1 MAFPANRFRLP
12 ACVRRSCRCDP
23 ASSASRA
30 DTKVRPLGRPRTQPR
45 SRSAVTLMS
54 AALTRASPCIV
65 ARRPRPSR
73 HSSRARHSSSAT
85 VAMAS
90 SSSPSPETTVVSAEW
105 LKANIGRPD
114 VVVLDCS
121 WYLPA
126 MERDPRAE
134 HEAKRVPGARFFDVD
149 GVSDPSSPL
158 PHMLPDAGAF
168 AAACDAVG
176 VANGDQVVVYDG
188 AGLFSA
194 ARGWWMFK
202 VFGHDAV
209 PIAAAADACA
219 RWYDDASNAASTP
232 SSSFRATL
240 RRDLVLGRDDVLAR
254 CVGEECRAGVRRG
267 FGGLVAHFGA
277 RCVGEGCRAG
287 VRRGFGR
294 LVAHFGA
301 RCVGEGCQ
309 RRPCRCTRVQKWTH
323 ARIAT

>member
-1 MAFPANRFRLP
+1 M
-12 ACVRRSCRCDP
+12 
-23 ASSASRA
+23 
-30 DTKVRPLGRPRTQPR
+30 
-45 SRSAVTLMS
+45 MS

-209 PIAAAADACA
+209 ALLDGGMRAWEKLDGAPVETKPPAVPIAAAADACA
-219 RWYDDASNAASTP
+219 GWYDAASNAAASTP
-232 SSSFRATL
+232 PHQQFE
-240 RRDLVLGRDDVLAR
+240 DVGWSLSTHPAIAGCAR
-254 CVGEECRAGVRRG
+254 GMRAGA
-267 FGGLVAHFGA
+267 L
-277 RCVGEGCRAG
+277 
-287 VRRGFGR
+287 
-294 LVAHFGA
+294 
-301 RCVGEGCQ
+301 
-309 RRPCRCTRVQKWTH
+309 
-323 ARIAT
+323 